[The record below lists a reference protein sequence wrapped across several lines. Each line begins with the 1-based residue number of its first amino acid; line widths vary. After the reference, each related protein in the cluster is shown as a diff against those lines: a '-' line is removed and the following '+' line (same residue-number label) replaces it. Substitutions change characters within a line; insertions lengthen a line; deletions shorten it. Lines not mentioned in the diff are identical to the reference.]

1 MNRGTSLSM
10 VSSTNL
16 RSYWAMS
23 PEVSMP
29 KSFPSSLAMGSD
41 AEGKSLSLMSSQ
53 ARWTVTASER
63 MGGLSKFRS
72 FTWVR
77 TSWRR
82 MGDSNPNRCKMRLVS
97 SLSTPRRQATYCLSP
112 RAWRKL
118 A

>member
-1 MNRGTSLSM
+1 MKRGTSLSS
-10 VSSTNL
+10 VSSTNR

-29 KSFPSSLAMGSD
+29 KSFPASLAMGRD
-41 AEGKSLSLMSSQ
+41 AEGSSLSLMSSQ
-53 ARWTVTASER
+53 ARWTVTASDR
-63 MGGLSKFRS
+63 IGGLSKLRS

-82 MGDSNPNRCKMRLVS
+82 MGDSKPNRCKMRLVS